1 MRSTVPGRMM
11 IGLSFCAALIWSSP
25 ALSEYP
31 TKPVT
36 IVVPYAAGGGT
47 DVTARVIGK
56 RLAERLGQ
64 PVIIDNKPGAGGSI
78 GTGFVAKAA
87 ADGHTLLLA
96 NPGPNAINPHLYPK
110 LPYDAEKDFAPITLL
125 TSLPVVFC
133 VAASSPVKSMADL
146 VALGKKAGAAANYG
160 SSGNGS
166 VSHLGTELLNMATGA
181 KFTHVP
187 YKGAAPMAAALI
199 SGEIQLG
206 LVNGLDAI
214 PLLNSG
220 KLRALAVPLP
230 ARSPILPEVPS
241 TAELG
246 LPDVRVE
253 FWYGLLAPAGTPRAV
268 VDRLN
273 RELRGIL
280 VEPEIKARL
289 MQLGSVPAPSTPE
302 ELGLRIKSELAQY
315 AGIVRASG
323 AKLE

>member
-1 MRSTVPGRMM
+1 M
-11 IGLSFCAALIWSSP
+11 GLCFGVALVWSSP

-31 TKPVT
+31 SKPVT

-47 DVTARVIGK
+47 DITARVIGK
-56 RLAERLGQ
+56 RLAEKLGQ

-110 LPYDAEKDFAPITLL
+110 LPYSAETDFAPVTLL

-133 VAASSPVKSMADL
+133 VAANSPVRSMADL
-146 VALGKKAGAAANYG
+146 VALGKRTAATANYG

-181 KFTHVP
+181 KFTHIP
-187 YKGAAPMAAALI
+187 YKGAAPMATALI

-206 LVNGLDAI
+206 LVNGLDAM
-214 PLLNSG
+214 PFLNTG
-220 KLRALAVPLP
+220 KLRALAVPSP
-230 ARSPILPEVPS
+230 ARSPIFPDVPS

-246 LPDVRVE
+246 LPDVRIE

-268 VDRLN
+268 IDRLN
-273 RELRGIL
+273 RALHAIL
-280 VEPEIKARL
+280 AEPEIKARL
-289 MQLGSVPAPSTPE
+289 VQLGSVPAPSTPE
-302 ELGLRIKSELAQY
+302 ELGSRIKSELAQY
-315 AGIVRASG
+315 ASIVRASG